1 MSPARGPLFAALK
14 TGNTCYNAANTH
26 PPPQEGST
34 IMARRAL
41 QPGELGNI
49 TTAKVSKQGKA
60 WVVNQNTGTHWR
72 ASVLVG
78 RRGDTP
84 KRIRT
89 IASSKRQAIRQCE
102 EQARQY
108 IDDAKRASGTITP
121 QSTPM
126 EVWDAYAQSQRH
138 QALAPATRR
147 NYETAIADSQRENP
161 HWWHLPLDEAVT
173 VSALT
178 ALYDGYAAKHGSGR
192 ARTSLRA
199 ALAVSLKLASDAV
212 NLSSFHS
219 TRPAETPIVN
229 PVRARLDDDR
239 ILTPTEMRALV
250 TALEQYDAKRKP
262 EQDAIDALIL
272 QTHLGVRAG
281 ELFSLTWGN
290 IDLATGTVRGVESR
304 KTHRM
309 YPDKTLPEWQADR
322 LRAKASNT
330 PHPVPGTRLFDRAQA
345 TMYRE
350 CRLLLNK
357 VGQPGLSIHGIRK
370 TVGSIIFDTYG
381 ARAAA
386 AWLAHSNVQTTIA
399 YYVKLDGAMPEG
411 PVDLLN
417 RGERENGQ

>member
-1 MSPARGPLFAALK
+1 
-14 TGNTCYNAANTH
+14 
-26 PPPQEGST
+26 
-34 IMARRAL
+34 MARRAL

-49 TTAKVSKQGKA
+49 TTTRVSKQDRA
-60 WVVNQNTGTHWR
+60 WVVNPDGTHWR

-78 RRGDTP
+78 RRGNTP

-89 IASSKRQAIRQCE
+89 IASSKRLAVRQCE
-102 EQARQY
+102 EQAKQH
-108 IDDAKRASGTITP
+108 IDDAKRASGVITP
-121 QSTPM
+121 QSTPT
-126 EVWDAYAQSQRH
+126 EVWDAYVCSQRH
-138 QALAPATRR
+138 QALAASTRR
-147 NYETAIADSQRENP
+147 NYETAVADSQHENP
-161 HWWHLPLDEAVT
+161 HWWNLPLNEAIT

-178 ALYDGYAAKHGSGR
+178 TLYDGYAAKHGSGR

-199 ALAVSLKLASDAV
+199 VLGVALNLASDAV

-219 TRPAETPIVN
+219 TRPAETPITS
-229 PVRARLDDDR
+229 PVRARLDGDR
-239 ILTPTEMRALV
+239 ILTPTEMHTLV
-250 TALEQYDAKRKP
+250 TRLEQYDAKRKP
-262 EQDAIDALIL
+262 EQDAVDALIL

-290 IDLATGTVRGVESR
+290 IDLDAGTVRGVESR
-304 KTHRM
+304 KTRRM

-322 LRAKASNT
+322 LRARAEKAS
-330 PHPVPGTRLFDRAQA
+330 HPAPDVRLFDRAQA

-357 VGQPGLSIHGIRK
+357 VGHPDLSIHSIRK
-370 TVGSIIFDTYG
+370 SVGSIVFDTYG

-411 PVDLLN
+411 PVELFNHDD
-417 RGERENGQ
+417 RENRQ

>member
-1 MSPARGPLFAALK
+1 
-14 TGNTCYNAANTH
+14 
-26 PPPQEGST
+26 
-34 IMARRAL
+34 MARRAL

-49 TTAKVSKQGKA
+49 TTTKVSKQGKA
-60 WVVNQNTGTHWR
+60 WTVTPDGTHWR

-78 RRGDTP
+78 RRGNTP

-89 IASSKRQAIRQCE
+89 IASSKRQAVKQCE
-102 EQARQY
+102 EQAKQY

-121 QSTPM
+121 QSTPT

-147 NYETAIADSQRENP
+147 NYETAVTDSQRENP
-161 HWWHLPLDEAVT
+161 YWWSLPLDEAIT

-178 ALYDGYAAKHGSGR
+178 TLYDGYAARHGSGR

-199 ALAVSLKLASDAV
+199 ALSVALKLASDAV
-212 NLSSFHS
+212 NLSSFHA
-219 TRPAETPIVN
+219 TRPTETPITS
-229 PVRARLDDDR
+229 PVRARLDSDR
-239 ILTPTEMRALV
+239 ILTPTEMRALID
-250 TALEQYDAKRKP
+250 ALEQYDAKRKP
-262 EQDAIDALIL
+262 EQDAVDALIL

-290 IDLATGTVRGVESR
+290 IDLTTGTVRGVESR
-304 KTHRM
+304 KTRRM

-322 LRAKASNT
+322 LRARAKTTGHTDASA
-330 PHPVPGTRLFDRAQA
+330 RLFDRAQA

-370 TVGSIIFDTYG
+370 TVGSIVFDTYG

-399 YYVKLDGAMPEG
+399 YYVKLDGAMPDG
-411 PVDLLN
+411 PVDLIN
-417 RGERENGQ
+417 RGRQENGHQTGNAPSSGQAKPLKPCGKLVYKS

>member
-1 MSPARGPLFAALK
+1 
-14 TGNTCYNAANTH
+14 
-26 PPPQEGST
+26 
-34 IMARRAL
+34 MARRAL

-49 TTAKVSKQGKA
+49 TTTKVSKQGKA
-60 WVVNQNTGTHWR
+60 WVVNPDAGTHWR

-78 RRGDTP
+78 RRGNTP

-89 IASSKRQAIRQCE
+89 IATSKRQAVRQCE
-102 EQARQY
+102 EQAKQY
-108 IDDAKRASGTITP
+108 IDDAKRASGAITP

-126 EVWDAYAQSQRH
+126 EVWGAYAQSQRH

-147 NYETAIADSQRENP
+147 NYETAIADSQHENP
-161 HWWHLPLDEAVT
+161 HWWHLPLDEAIT

-178 ALYDGYAAKHGSGR
+178 TLYDGYAARHGSGR

-199 ALAVSLKLASDAV
+199 ALGVALRLASDAV
-212 NLSSFHS
+212 NLSSFQS

-229 PVRARLDDDR
+229 PVRARLDGDR
-239 ILTPTEMRALV
+239 ILTPTEMRALI
-250 TALEQYDAKRKP
+250 TALEQYDAKRKL
-262 EQDAIDALIL
+262 EQDAVDALIL
-272 QTHLGVRAG
+272 QTHLGLRAG

-290 IDLATGTVRGVESR
+290 IDLDTGTVRGVESR

-330 PHPVPGTRLFDRAQA
+330 PRPAPGMRLFDRAQA

-357 VGQPGLSIHGIRK
+357 LNQSDLSIHGIRK
-370 TVGSIIFDTYG
+370 SVGSIVFDTYG

-411 PVDLLN
+411 PVDLFNHGEQEN
-417 RGERENGQ
+417 RQ

>member
-1 MSPARGPLFAALK
+1 MLPSKRATRVTILATKPPLAGKF
-14 TGNTCYNAANTH
+14 
-26 PPPQEGST
+26 T

-49 TTAKVSKQGKA
+49 TTTKVSKQGKA
-60 WVVNQNTGTHWR
+60 WTVSADGTHWR
-72 ASVLVG
+72 ASVLIG
-78 RRGDTP
+78 QRGNTP

-89 IASSKRQAIRQCE
+89 IATSKRQAIRQCE
-102 EQARQY
+102 EQAKQY
-108 IDDAKRASGTITP
+108 IDDAKRASGVITP
-121 QSTPM
+121 QSTPT
-126 EVWDAYAQSQRH
+126 EVWDTYVRSRRH

-147 NYETAIADSQRENP
+147 NYETAVADSQRENP
-161 HWWHLPLDEAVT
+161 HWWHLPLYEATT

-178 ALYDGYAAKHGSGR
+178 ALYDGYVARHGSGR

-199 ALAVSLKLASDAV
+199 ALGVALKLASDAV
-212 NLSSFHS
+212 NLSSFRS
-219 TRPAETPIVN
+219 TWPTESPITN
-229 PVRARLDDDR
+229 PVRARLDGDR
-239 ILTPTEMRALV
+239 ILTPAEMRTLIA
-250 TALEQYDAKRKP
+250 TLEQYDAKRIP
-262 EQDAIDALIL
+262 EQDAVDALIL

-290 IDLATGTVRGVESR
+290 IDLNEGIVRGVESR
-304 KTHRM
+304 KTHRT

-322 LRAKASNT
+322 LRARAGKARHLT
-330 PHPVPGTRLFDRAQA
+330 PDTRLFDRAQA

-357 VGQPGLSIHGIRK
+357 LNLQDMSIHGIRK
-370 TVGSIIFDTYG
+370 SVGSVVFDTYG

-417 RGERENGQ
+417 YGEQENGQ

>member
-1 MSPARGPLFAALK
+1 MLQCSQHSPHAGR
-14 TGNTCYNAANTH
+14 
-26 PPPQEGST
+26 PPS

-60 WVVNQNTGTHWR
+60 WVVNSDGTHWR

-102 EQARQY
+102 EQAKQY
-108 IDDAKRASGTITP
+108 IDDAKRASGVITP

-126 EVWDAYAQSQRH
+126 EVWDAYVRSRRH
-138 QALAPATRR
+138 QALAEGTRR

-161 HWWHLPLDEAVT
+161 HWWRLPLDEAVT

-178 ALYDGYAAKHGSGR
+178 ALYDGYVARHGSGR

-199 ALAVSLKLASDAV
+199 ALGVALKLASDAV
-212 NLSSFHS
+212 NLSSFRS
-219 TRPAETPIVN
+219 TWPAETPIIN
-229 PVRARLDDDR
+229 PVRARLDSDR
-239 ILTPTEMRALV
+239 ILTPAEMRALI
-250 TALEQYDAKRKP
+250 AMLEQYDAKRIP
-262 EQDAIDALIL
+262 ERDAVDALIL
-272 QTHLGVRAG
+272 QTHLGLRAG
-281 ELFSLTWGN
+281 ELFTLTWGN
-290 IDLATGTVRGVESR
+290 IDLDTGTVRGVESR

-309 YPDKTLPEWQADR
+309 YPDKALPEWQADR
-322 LRAKASNT
+322 LRARAENAPCT
-330 PHPVPGTRLFDRAQA
+330 APDVRLFDRAQA

-357 VGQPGLSIHGIRK
+357 LNQSALSIHGIRK
-370 TVGSIIFDTYG
+370 SVGSIVFDTYG

-386 AWLAHSNVQTTIA
+386 AWLAHSSVQTTIA

-411 PVDLLN
+411 PIDLFN
-417 RGERENGQ
+417 HGKQENGQ

>member
-1 MSPARGPLFAALK
+1 
-14 TGNTCYNAANTH
+14 
-26 PPPQEGST
+26 
-34 IMARRAL
+34 MARRAL

-49 TTAKVSKQGKA
+49 TTTRVSKQDRA
-60 WVVNQNTGTHWR
+60 WVVNPDGTHWR

-78 RRGDTP
+78 RRGNTP

-89 IASSKRQAIRQCE
+89 IASSKRLAVRQCQ
-102 EQARQY
+102 EQAKQH
-108 IDDAKRASGTITP
+108 IDDAKRASGVITP
-121 QSTPM
+121 QSRPT
-126 EVWDAYAQSQRH
+126 EVWDAYVCSQRH
-138 QALAPATRR
+138 QALAASTRR
-147 NYETAIADSQRENP
+147 NYETAVADSQHENS
-161 HWWHLPLDEAVT
+161 HWWNLPLNEAIT

-178 ALYDGYAAKHGSGR
+178 TLYDGYAAKHGSGR

-199 ALAVSLKLASDAV
+199 ALGVALNLASDAV

-219 TRPAETPIVN
+219 TRPAEMPITS
-229 PVRARLDDDR
+229 PVRARLDGDR

-250 TALEQYDAKRKP
+250 TRLEQYDAKRKP
-262 EQDAIDALIL
+262 EQDAADALIL

-281 ELFSLTWGN
+281 ELFSLTWRN
-290 IDLATGTVRGVESR
+290 IDLDAGTVRGVESR
-304 KTHRM
+304 KTRRM

-322 LRAKASNT
+322 LRARAEKAS
-330 PHPVPGTRLFDRAQA
+330 HPAPGARLFDRAQA

-357 VGQPGLSIHGIRK
+357 VGHPDLSIHSIRK
-370 TVGSIIFDTYG
+370 SVGSIVFDTYG

-411 PVDLLN
+411 PVELFNHDEQEN
-417 RGERENGQ
+417 RQ

>member
-1 MSPARGPLFAALK
+1 
-14 TGNTCYNAANTH
+14 
-26 PPPQEGST
+26 
-34 IMARRAL
+34 MARHAL

-49 TTAKVSKQGKA
+49 TTTKVSKQGKA
-60 WVVNQNTGTHWR
+60 WVVNQDTGTHWR

-102 EQARQY
+102 EQAKQY
-108 IDDAKRASGTITP
+108 IDDAKRASGAITP

-161 HWWHLPLDEAVT
+161 HWWHLSLDEAVT

-178 ALYDGYAAKHGSGR
+178 ALYDGYAARHGSGR

-219 TRPAETPIVN
+219 PRPTDN
-229 PVRARLDDDR
+229 PVRARLDGDR
-239 ILTPTEMRALV
+239 ILTPNEMRTLV
-250 TALEQYDAKRKP
+250 TMLEQYDAKRIP
-262 EQDAIDALIL
+262 EQDAVDALIL
-272 QTHLGVRAG
+272 QAHLGVRAG

-290 IDLATGTVRGVESR
+290 IDLDEGAVRGVESR
-304 KTHRM
+304 KTRRM

-322 LRAKASNT
+322 LRAKAGNT
-330 PHPVPGTRLFDRAQA
+330 PHLTPDTRLFDRAQA

-357 VGQPGLSIHGIRK
+357 VGQPDLSIHGIRK
-370 TVGSIIFDTYG
+370 TVGSIVFDTYG

-411 PVDLLN
+411 PVDLFSYGEQEN
-417 RGERENGQ
+417 RQ